1 MKKITKID
9 IITRPGKLEELK
21 EALADIGVTGMT
33 VSQVFGC
40 GLQKGHTEVYRGKEY
55 TINLLAGIKIEIV
68 VCEVPVAKVIETVKK
83 ICRTGKIGDGKIFI
97 YPIENAVRIRTGE
110 EGDIAIIDPQDLKK
124 S

>member
-1 MKKITKID
+1 MRKITKID

-33 VSQVFGC
+33 VSQIFGC

-55 TINLLAGIKIEIV
+55 TINLLAGITIEIV
-68 VCEVPVAKVIETVKK
+68 VCEVPVATVVETVKK

-110 EGDIAIIDPQDLKK
+110 EGDIAIIDPQDIK